1 MLINELNLMLAGYTD
16 STGDYRAALDDF
28 NYMNKNY
35 GEYLLKGFDQ
45 ERSYGSSLLA
55 QEGVILAGLAKLD
68 EAEDKFTQAFD
79 TLLIE
84 SLSRLRIMK
93 MF

>member
-1 MLINELNLMLAGYTD
+1 MLAGYTD
-16 STGDYRAALDDF
+16 STGDYIDALDDF

-55 QEGVILAGLAKLD
+55 QE
-68 EAEDKFTQAFD
+68 
-79 TLLIE
+79 
-84 SLSRLRIMK
+84 
-93 MF
+93 